1 MMPSR
6 WRLTAGNLPRGVVAI
21 IRPLG
26 GTVRTVDLPSASAS
40 ASASYAPL
48 GATTD
53 GGRLE

>member
-26 GTVRTVDLPSASAS
+26 STVRTVDLPSAS